1 MKDKFKKI
9 ITNQFAWN
17 VAAAIC
23 GIILVGCYLVSGEEI
38 LAILWAIIS
47 GCNITMAW
55 LKKKEDN

>member
-1 MKDKFKKI
+1 MKDKLKRM

-23 GIILVGCYLVSGEEI
+23 GIILVGCYLTSGEEI

-47 GCNITMAW
+47 GCNIAMAW
-55 LKKKEDN
+55 LNKNKE